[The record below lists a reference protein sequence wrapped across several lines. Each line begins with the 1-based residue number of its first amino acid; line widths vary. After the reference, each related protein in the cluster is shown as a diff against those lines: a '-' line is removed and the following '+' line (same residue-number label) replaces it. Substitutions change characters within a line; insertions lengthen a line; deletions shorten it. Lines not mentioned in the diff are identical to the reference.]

1 MQNNRDVKTLG
12 AETIPLRIN
21 LLVRNVLPCYDML
34 FSCERPLTIER
45 EAISWLIGWAI
56 IKLIV
61 SEKLDDH
68 EFFFQCYPGWLR
80 LQMLFLQSQVSLND

>member
-1 MQNNRDVKTLG
+1 
-12 AETIPLRIN
+12 
-21 LLVRNVLPCYDML
+21 ML

-68 EFFFQCYPGWLR
+68 EFLSMLPWLVEVADVVP
-80 LQMLFLQSQVSLND
+80 SITSIT

>member
-1 MQNNRDVKTLG
+1 MGLSSKLPTMQAGIRKVPPAL
-12 AETIPLRIN
+12 
-21 LLVRNVLPCYDML
+21 M
-34 FSCERPLTIER
+34 

-68 EFFFQCYPGWLR
+68 EFLSMLPWLVEVADVVP
-80 LQMLFLQSQVSLND
+80 SITSIT